1 MENKEYRDIYE
12 AICRKAALN
21 AQRIGTDLREFP
33 GRMDGRYFDVDRNTL
48 RPVEH
53 IFCWTPSFFTG
64 MALMAAQH
72 TGNLSLVRWVEACTR
87 NIGQKSLILRQIR
100 CMIWDL
106 CIRCTV
112 RWHIV

>member
-1 MENKEYRDIYE
+1 MENQEYRQIYE

-53 IFCWTPSFFTG
+53 IFLLDTQLFLPEW
-64 MALMAAQH
+64 
-72 TGNLSLVRWVEACTR
+72 R
-87 NIGQKSLILRQIR
+87 
-100 CMIWDL
+100 
-106 CIRCTV
+106 
-112 RWHIV
+112 